1 MIFRGSPGHLKIR
14 FMEDEEDFWRIYGG
28 FMDDLR
34 MIYGGFIEEIGGF
47 MEVTPC
53 HAMLNC
59 FFFYP
64 QSGRVA
70 SQGVTV
76 HQNVLCI
83 RPLSPQEG
91 CTHMFLS

>member
-1 MIFRGSPGHLKIR
+1 
-14 FMEDEEDFWRIYGG
+14 MEDEEDFWRIYGG

-59 FFFYP
+59 FF
-64 QSGRVA
+64 SIRKVEGLRHRV
-70 SQGVTV
+70 
-76 HQNVLCI
+76 
-83 RPLSPQEG
+83 
-91 CTHMFLS
+91 